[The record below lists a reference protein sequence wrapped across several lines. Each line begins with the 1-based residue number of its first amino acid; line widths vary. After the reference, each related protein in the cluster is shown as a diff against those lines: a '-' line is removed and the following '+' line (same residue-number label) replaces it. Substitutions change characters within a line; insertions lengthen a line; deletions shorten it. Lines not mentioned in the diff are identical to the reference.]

1 MLPSLGPRRRAAA
14 WRVWSVALLAP
25 GQQQGLAVLGAQVL
39 GPSQV
44 LTPPAGHQRNGETG
58 DLRAFSREFTS
69 RGGERVG
76 RWKHAHWIRRR
87 GFCDV
92 TRP

>member
-25 GQQQGLAVLGAQVL
+25 EQQQGLAVLGAQVL

-58 DLRAFSREFTS
+58 DLRAFSREFTFE
-69 RGGERVG
+69 GGANGSGDGSMPTGSEGGAFVM
-76 RWKHAHWIRRR
+76 
-87 GFCDV
+87 
-92 TRP
+92 